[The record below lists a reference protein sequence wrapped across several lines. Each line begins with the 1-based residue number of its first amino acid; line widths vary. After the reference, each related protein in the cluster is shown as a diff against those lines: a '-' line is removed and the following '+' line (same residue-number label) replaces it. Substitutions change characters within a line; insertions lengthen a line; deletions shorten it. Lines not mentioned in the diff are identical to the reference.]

1 MVCAPGMQVAPVHA
15 SPTVQALPSLHA
27 EAAGRLTQWPSL
39 PATLH
44 AMQSLGSPFA
54 HKPSQQSPSTQKLP
68 DVHSRQFPAL
78 QWVAVLH
85 APAKPTWGAH
95 CPLASQK

>member
-1 MVCAPGMQVAPVHA
+1 MVCVPATQVAPVHA
-15 SPTVQALPSLHA
+15 SPIVQALLSLHA

-54 HKPSQQSPSTQKLP
+54 HRPSQQTPSTQKVP
-68 DVHSRQFPAL
+68 EVHSRQFPAL
-78 QWVAVLH
+78 QCVEVLH
-85 APAKPTWGAH
+85 APAKPTCGAQ
-95 CPLASQK
+95 CALASQK